1 MTVGDMVSLFYP
13 ASTMDE
19 MGSFLIVGKVPAWV
33 ADVASARATKWD
45 DGAGPVDNVNSV
57 YSECVCECM
66 IF

>member
-1 MTVGDMVSLFYP
+1 
-13 ASTMDE
+13 MDE
-19 MGSFLIVGKVPAWV
+19 MGSFLIVGNVPAWV

-45 DGAGPVDNVNSV
+45 DGAGPVENVNSV